1 MIKCVE
7 DAAKKE
13 LHLTNLLKERGP
25 NSPIEVDIKL
35 FKMVDSS
42 SDSQPQLPP
51 PSLPK
56 ADDLKIPVPPKKV

>member
-1 MIKCVE
+1 MIKCV
-7 DAAKKE
+7 DNVAKEE

-51 PSLPK
+51 SLPK